1 MRPRS
6 MTGFGRGEIASEGR
20 TWVAEIKTVN
30 HRFLD
35 QRIVLPRSL
44 GPLEDR
50 IRKMVAANHDRGR
63 IEVSIQLVGDGS
75 TGPLLSVSSELARQY
90 YSCLMKLKSDLNI
103 SSSVELSDMLTMREI
118 ISQEEHNPD
127 LDSEWKMICSAL
139 DVAFGE
145 CCSMR
150 EQEGRALQE
159 DLLERVNRFSSC
171 LGMLEESIPEIVQTR
186 HDELRARVNRLLE
199 GVDID
204 PVRLAQEAALLADK
218 SDVTEELVRLR
229 SHVSQFVSFLESNE
243 PVGRRL
249 DFLLQ
254 EFLREVNTI
263 SSKISNA
270 EIAHVTVDL
279 KNEVEK
285 LREQVQNIE

>member
-1 MRPRS
+1 

-44 GPLEDR
+44 APLEDR
-50 IRKMVAANHDRGR
+50 VRKMIASNHDRGR
-63 IEVSIQLVGDGS
+63 VEVSIQLVGDAGS
-75 TGPLLSVSSELARQY
+75 ASLLSVNSELARQY
-90 YSCLMKLKSDLNI
+90 HSCCMKLKSELGINAP
-103 SSSVELSDMLTMREI
+103 VELSDMLTLRDI
-118 ISQEEHNPD
+118 ISQEEQNPD
-127 LDSEWKMICSAL
+127 LDTEWKMICSAL
-139 DVAFGE
+139 DVAIGE

-150 EQEGRALQE
+150 EQEGRALKE
-159 DLLERVNRFSSC
+159 DLLERLDGFANC
-171 LGMLEESIPEIVQTR
+171 LEMLEEKIPEIVRSR
-186 HDELRARVNRLLE
+186 HDDLRDRVNRLLD
-199 GVDID
+199 GIDID

-218 SDVTEELVRLR
+218 ADVTEEMVRLR
-229 SHVSQFVSFLESNE
+229 SHISQFESFLESNE

-254 EFLREVNTI
+254 EFLREVNTLA
-263 SSKISNA
+263 SKISNGD
-270 EIAHVTVDL
+270 IAHMTVDL